1 MPAAFKTRTVT
12 CGTIRRVGAA
22 VQKPVNV
29 VMSSADPDTW
39 VRDTYPGKD
48 LKAIFR
54 QAPKE

>member
-1 MPAAFKTRTVT
+1 V
-12 CGTIRRVGAA
+12 AA

-48 LKAIFR
+48 LKVIFR